1 MAGKWVDNKR
11 GAGETQDFKRKMHP
25 PWRDAGRGRNAT
37 SHAQLMCECCGFCM
51 TVGVHD
57 ASRHTQLQS
66 RAENRCPV
74 MLFSQTAG
82 MGAGRVAR
90 SDAYAF
96 LQQRGWGSVEIVELL
111 DHLDADSAGNV
122 DKETLV
128 RAHDAM
134 IGRDG
139 NRRGVGAAL
148 AIIQND
154 HVFVLQMKVHLV
166 PPKNAHSPQSW
177 HEQACLHLGLR
188 GTVRLCFEGVA
199 LYVGLSLQG
208 RQDDLLAYLDGLMH
222 ANVSGAYPHVTG
234 RGSLHTRT
242 RLRAHLREKLVH
254 RISHLMRS

>member
-1 MAGKWVDNKR
+1 
-11 GAGETQDFKRKMHP
+11 MHP
-25 PWRDAGRGRNAT
+25 PWSDAGRGRLAT

-111 DHLDADSAGNV
+111 DHLDADSSGNV

-128 RAHDAM
+128 RAHDAATPRM
-134 IGRDG
+134 QPRHALQP
-139 NRRGVGAAL
+139 RAA
-148 AIIQND
+148 
-154 HVFVLQMKVHLV
+154 
-166 PPKNAHSPQSW
+166 
-177 HEQACLHLGLR
+177 AC
-188 GTVRLCFEGVA
+188 
-199 LYVGLSLQG
+199 
-208 RQDDLLAYLDGLMH
+208 
-222 ANVSGAYPHVTG
+222 
-234 RGSLHTRT
+234 SLHAPPLVGQPRW
-242 RLRAHLREKLVH
+242 RPRRRA
-254 RISHLMRS
+254 